1 MRRFTPLLLAGLS
14 ILTAVIQLV
23 QSAQE
28 RVWTGRRE
36 EMVTIWDARIQDV
49 RENLPPGTDHIGYL
63 ETSDILESEAF
74 DIEEFLLMQY
84 SLAPASLTRGFGNEW
99 VVGNFNND
107 VDVTSWLDERI
118 TKYEIQSFGFG
129 LYLIHILEP

>member
-28 RVWTGRRE
+28 RVWTGRQE

-49 RENLPPGTDHIGYL
+49 QETLPPGTDRIGYL
-63 ETSDILESEAF
+63 ETSDILESETF

-84 SLAPASLTRGFGNEW
+84 SLAPASLTRGLENEW

-118 TKYEIQSFGFG
+118 IRYEIKSFGFG
-129 LYLIHILEP
+129 LYLIRILEP